1 MVAASFRAAARSLIY
16 CAVLIPTAVAALA
29 VVVAGRPR
37 VAVRWWRG
45 LRVRLLGRTPAPD
58 GRAGTGGPGAV
69 GLHAVASLLLGA
81 AALVPLGLQLVFVF
95 RSVLYG
101 FVDHGPYDTSWGGP
115 SRAGAWIA
123 HFLIG
128 LPISAVGLAALV
140 GIAALHQR
148 LTGALDGQPRPRW
161 LLPVTVVVGGLA
173 AGFVVAWSRQI

>member
-1 MVAASFRAAARSLIY
+1 MVAASFRSAARSLVY
-16 CAVLIPTAVAALA
+16 CAALIPVAVAALA
-29 VVVAGRPR
+29 LVVAGRPR
-37 VAVRWWRG
+37 MAARWWQG
-45 LRVRLLGRTPAPD
+45 LRTRLLGRSPDPD
-58 GRAGTGGPGAV
+58 GKSGTGGPGAV

-81 AALVPLGLQLVFVF
+81 AALVPLGFQLLFVF

-115 SRAGAWIA
+115 TRAGAWIA

-128 LPISAVGLAALV
+128 IPISAAGLAALV

-148 LTGALDGQPRPRW
+148 LTAALDGQPRPRW

-173 AGFVVAWSRQI
+173 TGFVVAWSRQI